1 MTGVTRL
8 MVGAVSG
15 DDGSEPS
22 ESSTVRESAVDES
35 AAAGGRSGG
44 PAASDAVSMAA
55 SDVRRAL
62 QVTPHQLGELTSRLR
77 LAVGNRPNYPR
88 YGRREV
94 HLLTAVLALRDL
106 RVPLDE
112 GCAAVTDFDD
122 YIVAHQGWMV
132 LYPTTDRWVA
142 VAAKALGTVASLL
155 TLTGRATVLDLAALW
170 RISDG
175 TWLQFTIRRDDP
187 DRWSTTV
194 QPSPA
199 L

>member
-1 MTGVTRL
+1 
-8 MVGAVSG
+8 MVGAVEG
-15 DDGSEPS
+15 DDSGEPS
-22 ESSTVRESAVDES
+22 VNSILRESAIDES
-35 AAAGGRSGG
+35 AAAGGRSGCL
-44 PAASDAVSMAA
+44 AASDAVSMAA

-62 QVTPHQLGELTSRLR
+62 QVTPHQLGEFTSRLR
-77 LAVGNRPNYPR
+77 LMVGSRPNYPR

-106 RVPLDE
+106 RVPLDD

-122 YIVAHQGWMV
+122 YIVAGEGWMV

-155 TLTGRATVLDLAALW
+155 TLTGRAAVLDLPGL
-170 RISDG
+170 RRSSDG
-175 TWLQFTIRRDDP
+175 TWLQLTIRQNDP
-187 DRWSTTV
+187 DRGSTTV

-199 L
+199 P